1 MVIYSLLSVQKVM
14 INDKHCFEMYGYTWG
29 PTSDPTPN
37 PDPNPNPN
45 PNPNQVWLSLNGQQF
60 SPLGLPG
67 EAFEYAP
74 RYPYP

>member
-1 MVIYSLLSVQKVM
+1 MARRAWCRCGSASLTLTLTPSLTLAS
-14 INDKHCFEMYGYTWG
+14 NL
-29 PTSDPTPN
+29 TPN